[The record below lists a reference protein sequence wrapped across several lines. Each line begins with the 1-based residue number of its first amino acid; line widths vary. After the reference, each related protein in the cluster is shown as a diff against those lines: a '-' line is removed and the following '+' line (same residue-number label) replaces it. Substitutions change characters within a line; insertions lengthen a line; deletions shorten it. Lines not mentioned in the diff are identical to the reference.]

1 MSTAQ
6 TVLLGAI
13 AGSTI
18 FLGLPMGR
26 LRAGGRGLRIFL
38 SGLSAGILLFLFVDI
53 LSGAAEPVEQA
64 LDAGRAGDGWGRFVQ
79 LCVVY
84 VLGFGVGLFSLFY
97 GQRAWRPRGASVG
110 PGAMAVTE
118 AAPGVRSDALRLGM
132 TIAVGIGLHNFSEG
146 LAIGQSAAS
155 GAISLAVLLIIGFG
169 LHNATEGFGIVGP
182 AVADGVRPS
191 WSWLVLAGVVGGAPT
206 FVGTIVG
213 SLWESPVLFV
223 SFLMLAAGA
232 ILFVVGELLA
242 AGRRVSWEL
251 TLWGVFVGFIVGVAT
266 DLILVAAGV

>member
-1 MSTAQ
+1 MSTGQ

-26 LRAGGRGLRIFL
+26 IRAGGRGLRIFL
-38 SGLSAGILLFLFVDI
+38 SGLSAGILLFIFVDV
-53 LSGAAEPVEQA
+53 LSNAAEPIERA
-64 LDAGRAGDGWGRFVQ
+64 LDTGKATGDWARFAQ
-79 LCVVY
+79 LCAVY
-84 VLGFGVGLFSLFY
+84 VVGFGVGLFGLYY
-97 GQRAWRPRGASVG
+97 GQRAWRPRRTSVG

-118 AAPGVRSDALRLGM
+118 ASGARPDALRLGM
-132 TIAVGIGLHNFSEG
+132 TIAAGIGLHNFSEG

-182 AVADGVRPS
+182 AVAEGVRPS
-191 WSWLVLAGVVGGAPT
+191 WSWLALAGVIGGAPT
-206 FVGTIVG
+206 FLGTIVG

-242 AGRRVSWEL
+242 AGRRASWEI
-251 TLWGVFVGFIVGVAT
+251 TLWGVFVGFLVGVAT